1 MKSTVVDSGELFLA
15 ITSEE
20 VSNDVKLDLILSL
33 KNHIKKDYVDM
44 NHVPQYLQA
53 LSIGVDID
61 DLDISSNS
69 FSVLCHLVRRVSMQD
84 NHGVVL
90 KLQSYLILPIIINR
104 LSNAKKSLRL
114 SASKALE
121 AYWLTAPQ
129 QVEQT
134 VLEIGLQNRNTGIV
148 VQSIAWL
155 NHIVNDINPHFKL
168 LPFIPQLCK
177 ILTTNNPD
185 TYVAIEDLFVDF
197 YNLKHNKIFRHDL
210 EKSLSSNSV
219 NSSITNEIMNKIL
232 SNGNLTGT
240 IVSNASKMN
249 NDPHL
254 TPKITH
260 RAIHSDSTRPK
271 SIPTT
276 NSATPSSFSHQGS
289 DIHPSATPRTKTPV
303 GIDELPESPVKF
315 QPSDSTISPQLE
327 QILKKVRYTLAA
339 DIPAVYINSPRQL
352 HSVFEELIRPFNG
365 KETEQNWNL
374 REKNIIKLRSIL
386 RGNVSMDFKD
396 DLVSNLRDFVDGF
409 CKSMASLRT
418 TLSTNGCQLVKDCC
432 IIIGA
437 EFDSIVDSIMATMM
451 KLCSA
456 TKQIASSN
464 ANMAICSVFIYLPF
478 NYRYLLKIVAASN
491 EKNVLPRSYSGLWM
505 QILLIRFHDNTAFVS
520 PHGANGLSG
529 VDISTKVLQKLL
541 GDANPAVRQIARE
554 CFWTLWERFPSIAEA
569 LLSKLEPKVVK
580 ALDKSKP
587 SNLGTPLE
595 IKTSTTIKKLR
606 PSLKESIIERN
617 KELRLKQKSTS
628 RASSRSAS
636 LIDFEADSS
645 SFTKSST
652 VENKSTV
659 PGHHQSNRLDSRHTS
674 RMNQFLKEDV
684 SVVTTRMNGSV
695 VDEKQAEH
703 IVHKQHHAEIPS
715 VPGRDNDTLLEVHSH
730 NSSPKIQVE
739 DKEILSDSGETV
751 IDISTSKPIDPILKF
766 LSSNQTEYIKEGI
779 SLLKYALIADEEM
792 STDINGLLKKISF
805 REPELLRPL
814 FLSSD
819 SLFKKCHKFFNE
831 DDFLRVCSILINPL
845 NGNHVDLIISVMNV
859 YNLLDSIIKL
869 LSIVINP
876 SYIMDDDN
884 GELAMQILKYQSVIV
899 TSLIEFLLTGLD
911 KIPVSDSYVL
921 KLTSNFLELVHLL
934 KSTKVYNSFF
944 QLIEKLYKIN
954 PTLFIA
960 ELELTDKSTKEEVGV
975 HLGVGQVQKS
985 YSSTNYGDLALPQ
998 NGTSTSHNES
1008 SVDFS
1013 PIKSDFTM
1021 ILPVMKENNEY
1032 TFIPKRSTS
1041 DNLGA
1046 SQGSTMETVS
1056 ETIQEEQSLED
1067 EISKN
1072 DSMEIDT
1079 DIQTKSDELNV
1090 SQSDD
1095 LNSRHVQDDIAMERP
1110 ELVES
1115 NEFEESQVG
1124 QLENAINDS
1133 IALDDRTMLQHNSL
1147 DQSTGL
1153 VEDFSQVKITEH
1165 FQRNK
1170 FEDKESLQSFLDK
1183 VDPLRAIS
1191 SKNKKINIFEDST
1204 GSPQKVRDYNYGEV
1218 NWFNFQLSKL
1228 TPVDIGENL
1237 NIENQFSEDNFKWLC
1252 KQISTQTILDDTF
1265 VTALKYIQEYKS
1277 IEKFSEYFESQ
1288 GKTELENALWSF
1300 FNSIDKISPSL
1311 ILSGL
1316 IIFKLLLV
1324 NKIEISLS
1332 KLWET
1337 LMDLYQCPKVTYEV
1351 NVAIGEV
1358 FDEILVGVYSS
1369 SDIVDTVLRS
1379 LNNVSDCSLKYVIGV
1394 LSCLLK
1400 LLSQEYVQLIINDE
1414 IISEINTSIK
1424 GLISHEEVEVRRY
1437 TIQIYSRLVKATTLN
1452 GCHSMNDIMNGLTIP
1467 QKNLINHYSLE

>member
-15 ITSEE
+15 ITSED
-20 VSNDVKLDLILSL
+20 VSNDIKLGMILSL

-104 LSNAKKSLRL
+104 LSSAKKSLRL

-121 AYWLTAPQ
+121 AFWLAAPQ
-129 QVEQT
+129 QVEQA

-168 LPFIPQLCK
+168 LPFIPDLCK
-177 ILTTNNPD
+177 ILATNNPD

-232 SNGNLTGT
+232 SSGKPTG
-240 IVSNASKMN
+240 SNTLSASKIN
-249 NDPHL
+249 NDTHL
-254 TPKITH
+254 TPKMSH
-260 RAIHSDSTRPK
+260 KPIHSDTNRPK
-271 SIPTT
+271 SIPST
-276 NSATPSSFSHQGS
+276 NSTTPLSLSRQGS
-289 DIHPSATPRTKTPV
+289 DIHPSATPRTKTRV

-315 QPSDSTISPQLE
+315 QPSESSINPQLE
-327 QILKKVRYTLAA
+327 QILQRVKYTL
-339 DIPAVYINSPRQL
+339 DNTIPAVYINSPRQL

-396 DLVSNLRDFVDGF
+396 ELVSNLRDFTDGF

-432 IIIGA
+432 IIVGS
-437 EFDSIVDSIMATMM
+437 EFDSIVDSIMPTMM

-456 TKQIASSN
+456 TKQIASTN

-478 NYRYLLKIVAASN
+478 SHRYLQKIVAASN
-491 EKNVLPRSYSGLWM
+491 EKNVLPRSYSGIWM
-505 QILLIRFHDNTAFVS
+505 QILLIRFHDNQAFVS
-520 PHGANGLSG
+520 PHGANGFSG
-529 VDISTKVLQKLL
+529 VDISSKVLQKLL
-541 GDANPAVRQIARE
+541 GDANPAVRQVARE
-554 CFWTLWERFPSIAEA
+554 CFWTFWEKFPSNAEA
-569 LLSKLEPKVVK
+569 LIFKLEPKVVK
-580 ALDKSKP
+580 ALEKSKP
-587 SNLGTPLE
+587 SNMGTPME
-595 IKTSTTIKKLR
+595 IKTSATTKKVR

-628 RASSRSAS
+628 RTSSRSAS
-636 LIDFEADSS
+636 IDFEADVNNS
-645 SFTKSST
+645 TKTST
-652 VENKSTV
+652 VANKNRG
-659 PGHHQSNRLDSRHTS
+659 PDHHQFNNSDARHTS
-674 RMNQFLKEDV
+674 RMNQVLKEDT
-684 SVVTTRMNGSV
+684 SIATSQSNGSPV
-695 VDEKQAEH
+695 GGNQNDF
-703 IVHKQHHAEIPS
+703 IVPTLRQVEIPT
-715 VPGRDNDTLLEVHSH
+715 VPGGDNDSQPELHSHHTTPRLEV
-730 NSSPKIQVE
+730 E
-739 DKEILSDSGETV
+739 DRELLSDSGETI
-751 IDISTSKPIDPILKF
+751 IDVSTDKPIDPILKF
-766 LSSNQTEYIKEGI
+766 LSSNQIEYIKEGM

-792 STDINGLLKKISF
+792 STEINGLLKRISF

-819 SLFKKCHKFFNE
+819 SLFKKCHKFFDD

-934 KSTKVYNSFF
+934 KSTKIYNSFF
-944 QLIEKLYKIN
+944 QLVEKLYKIN
-954 PTLFIA
+954 PTLFLA
-960 ELELTDKSTKEEVGV
+960 ELELTDKSTKEEVEV
-975 HLGVGQVQKS
+975 HLGVGQVHKS
-985 YSSTNYGDLALPQ
+985 YDLTGYGDLTLPQ
-998 NGTSTSHNES
+998 NGMSTAQNET

-1013 PIKSDFTM
+1013 PVKSDFTM

-1041 DNLGA
+1041 NNLEA
-1046 SQGSTMETVS
+1046 YQGSTMETVS
-1056 ETIQEEQSLED
+1056 ETNQEQNMEE
-1067 EISKN
+1067 EPSKK

-1079 DIQTKSDELNV
+1079 NVQADSDEVN
-1090 SQSDD
+1090 SNPDD
-1095 LNSRHVQDDIAMERP
+1095 LRSQNNQDDIVMERS
-1110 ELVES
+1110 ES
-1115 NEFEESQVG
+1115 AERNEFEE
-1124 QLENAINDS
+1124 ENHLGKLNTIAVS
-1133 IALDDRTMLQHNSL
+1133 IPEDNRFILQHSTI

-1153 VEDFSQVKITEH
+1153 VEDFSQVKITELS
-1165 FQRNK
+1165 QRNK
-1170 FEDKESLQSFLDK
+1170 FEDKESLQSFIEK

-1191 SKNKKINIFEDST
+1191 SRNRKINIFEDST

-1228 TPVDIGENL
+1228 TPEDIGENIDTDHL
-1237 NIENQFSEDNFKWLC
+1237 FSEDNFKYLC

-1265 VTALKYIQEYKS
+1265 VSVLKYIQEHKS
-1277 IEKFSEYFESQ
+1277 IEQFSEYFESQ

-1300 FNSIDKISPSL
+1300 FNGIDKISPSL

-1324 NKIEISLS
+1324 NKIEISLP
-1332 KLWET
+1332 KLWGT
-1337 LMDLYQCPKVTYEV
+1337 LMDLYECPQATYEV

-1358 FDEILVGVYSS
+1358 FDEVLLGVYSS
-1369 SDIVDTVLRS
+1369 SDIVVTVLRS
-1379 LNNVSDCSLKYVIGV
+1379 LSNVGDYSLKYIIGA

-1400 LLSQEYVQLIINDE
+1400 VLSQDYAQLIINDE
-1414 IISEINTSIK
+1414 IVSEIDNAIK
-1424 GLISHEEVEVRRY
+1424 DLIAHDEVEIRRY
-1437 TIQIYSRLVKATTLN
+1437 TIQIYSRLVKATNLN
-1452 GCHSMNDIMNGLTIP
+1452 GSQSMNEIMNRLTIP
-1467 QKNLINHYSLE
+1467 QKNLIKHYSHEY